1 MRRSGHLAC
10 PYEQIYAAEFR
21 GVKEDLHDL
30 KTRVGRL
37 ETVIERGVLLLLANL
52 VGVIVT
58 LVQQLV

>member
-1 MRRSGHLAC
+1 MSC
-10 PYEQIYAAEFR
+10 PYEQVYTAEFS

-37 ETVIERGVLLLLANL
+37 ETVIERGVMLLLANL